1 MAEGR
6 GRKKRPQAKDA
17 RGPAQV
23 ALLRGVNMGGHTPVS
38 MAGLRAWA
46 ETLGLQDVRTLL
58 QSGNLVFRGGAKRG
72 AALEATLEAAAIR
85 GLGLETIFH
94 VRTAAEL
101 QVIVARNPFPDAA
114 KNDPARLVVVF
125 LKAAPAPAAVASLV
139 AAIPGREQLRADGR
153 QLYVVYPDGQGTS
166 KLPALIDRML
176 NARGTARN
184 WNTVTKLA
192 AMTRD

>member
-23 ALLRGVNMGGHTPVS
+23 ALLRGVNMGGHKPVS

-85 GLGLETIFH
+85 GLGLETNFH

-176 NARGTARN
+176 KARGTARN

-192 AMTRD
+192 ALVTN